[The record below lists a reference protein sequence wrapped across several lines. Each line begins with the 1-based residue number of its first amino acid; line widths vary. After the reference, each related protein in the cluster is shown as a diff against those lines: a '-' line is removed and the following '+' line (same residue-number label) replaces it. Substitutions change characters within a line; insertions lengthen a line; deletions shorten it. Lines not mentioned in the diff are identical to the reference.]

1 MDMVINLRKNRTL
14 VWIWLNLVFFKF
26 HKESNCLPL
35 VSFKQYLRKGSMK
48 ELQYLNKYLKKYS
61 YSLLLGV
68 GITVVSRVFS
78 LFAPRLIGNSLT
90 AVENYLSD
98 PQGSMTALKTLMLT
112 NILIILGATLLSGF
126 FTFLMR
132 QTIIN
137 VSRYIEFDLKNEIF
151 GHYLLLSQRFYKNNR
166 TGDLM
171 SRISEDVGKVRMY
184 VGPAIM
190 YSINTITL
198 FVCVIAI
205 MFSIAPKL
213 SFYTLIPLPVLSFTI
228 YKLSRV
234 INARSTVVQE
244 MLSKLSSFTQETFS
258 GITVIKSY
266 GLEGK
271 THAGFDDLAEEAKAK
286 NMNLVK
292 VQAWFFPMMILLIG
306 LSNLIV
312 LFIGGRQYIDGSIEI
327 GVLAE
332 FIIYINMLTWPVAVV
347 GWITSVVQQAEASQ
361 KRINAFLKE
370 SVEIKDGP
378 GVASDISGEITFDG
392 VTLTYPETQIKAIDK
407 ISFTVASGKTLGIV
421 GKVGSGKST
430 LISLINRLYDPCEGR
445 ILLDGQDIRNFKL
458 QQLRR
463 YIGNVPQN
471 SFLFS
476 ETIADNIRFGKPNAS
491 DSEIV
496 EAAKHAVIH
505 KNINEFK
512 QGYDTLLGERGLT
525 LSGGQIQRV
534 SIARALIKDPL
545 ILLFDDCLSAVDT
558 DTEEKILSHL
568 KRICAHKTT
577 IIVSHRISSVKD
589 ADQIIVLEEGKIIEK
604 GKHQELLDR
613 DGYYAELFNKQQEE
627 K

>member
-1 MDMVINLRKNRTL
+1 
-14 VWIWLNLVFFKF
+14 
-26 HKESNCLPL
+26 
-35 VSFKQYLRKGSMK
+35 MK
-48 ELQYLNKYLKKYS
+48 ELQYLNKYLKKYR

-198 FVCVIAI
+198 FVCVITI

-458 QQLRR
+458 QQLRS

-512 QGYDTLLGERGLT
+512 QGYDTLLGERGFT